1 MSQKKVIESAGKDV
15 DAAITAGLARL
26 DLPRDDVE
34 VEVLDE
40 GRQGMFGLGARAAR
54 VRLKVKSGAERKAEP
69 QPRASSQPQAP
80 SPPPQARVKA
90 PPEKAPQAQ
99 PSPERP
105 PEAKAEQREPKQETK
120 REPKQEPPQAPK
132 EEPTT
137 EEEKAQVVKGVV
149 KGLLNAMHFSNA
161 QVKVRRAKPGPNKDE
176 VPPYVV
182 DVSGSGTDI
191 LIGTDGEVLD
201 AFQYITRLL
210 VGRRMKGWVHVVVD
224 VQSYKAKRANRLRD
238 LAHRM
243 ADQAAD
249 TDRAVILQP
258 MPPHERRV
266 VHVALYDD
274 PRVTTESIYEGDR
287 RRVTILPKE

>member
-1 MSQKKVIESAGKDV
+1 MSQKKVIEIAGKDV
-15 DAAITAGLARL
+15 DAAIAAGLARL
-26 DLPRDDVE
+26 DLPRDDVK

-54 VRLKVKSGAERKAEP
+54 VRLKVKSGVERKAEP
-69 QPRASSQPQAP
+69 QPRAPSQPQAP
-80 SPPPQARVKA
+80 SPPPQPRVKA
-90 PPEKAPQAQ
+90 PQEKAPQAE
-99 PSPERP
+99 PRPEKP
-105 PEAKAEQREPKQETK
+105 PEAKAERREPKRK
-120 REPKQEPPQAPK
+120 PKQKPRQQPQQELK

-137 EEEKAQVVKGVV
+137 EAEKAQAIKDVV
-149 KGLLNAMHFSNA
+149 KGLLSAMHFSNA
-161 QVKVRRAKPGPNKDE
+161 QVEVKRAKPGPNKDE

-182 DVSGSGTDI
+182 DVSGPGTDI
-191 LIGTDGEVLD
+191 LIGTDGEVLN

>member
-1 MSQKKVIESAGKDV
+1 MSQEKRVIECAGKDV
-15 DAAITAGLARL
+15 DAAIAAGLARL
-26 DLPRDDVE
+26 DLPPDAVE

-54 VRLKVKSGAERKAEP
+54 VRLTVSSDVKRKTERQP
-69 QPRASSQPQAP
+69 QPPSRPP
-80 SPPPQARVKA
+80 SPRV
-90 PPEKAPQAQ
+90 E
-99 PSPERP
+99 E
-105 PEAKAEQREPKQETK
+105 AEQERL
-120 REPKQEPPQAPK
+120 AP
-132 EEPTT
+132 EEPREVATVEQEVT
-137 EEEKAQVVKGVV
+137 EEEEKIRTVQEVAE
-149 KGLLNAMHFSNA
+149 GLLNAMHLADA
-161 QVKVRRAKPGPNKDE
+161 QVEVKRAEPGPNKDE
-176 VPPYVV
+176 VPPLVV
-182 DVSGSGTDI
+182 DVSGPGTDI
-191 LIGTDGEVLD
+191 LIGSDGKVLD
-201 AFQYITRLL
+201 ALQYVTRLL

-224 VQSYKAKRANRLRD
+224 VQGYKARRAERLRD

-274 PRVTTESIYEGDR
+274 PRVTTESIYEGER

>member
-1 MSQKKVIESAGKDV
+1 MSQKNVIESAGKDV
-15 DAAITAGLARL
+15 DAAIAAGLARL
-26 DLPRDDVE
+26 DLSRDDVE

-54 VRLKVKSGAERKAEP
+54 VRLKVKSGVEPKAVP
-69 QPRASSQPQAP
+69 QPQAP
-80 SPPPQARVKA
+80 SPQPSARAEAPQEKVPQAKPR
-90 PPEKAPQAQ
+90 Q
-99 PSPERP
+99 ERP
-105 PEAKAEQREPKQETK
+105 PEAKTEE
-120 REPKQEPPQAPK
+120 REPKQEPKQEPK
-132 EEPTT
+132 EEPAS
-137 EEEKAQVVKGVV
+137 EEEKAQVVKDAV
-149 KGLLNAMHFSNA
+149 KGLLSAMHFSDA
-161 QVKVRRAKPGPNKDE
+161 QVEVRRAKPGPNKDE

-182 DVSGSGTDI
+182 DVSGPGTDD
-191 LIGTDGEVLD
+191 LIGPDGEVLD
-201 AFQYITRLL
+201 AFQYIARLL

-224 VQSYKAKRANRLRD
+224 VQGYKARRANKLRD

-274 PRVTTESIYEGDR
+274 PRVTTESIYEGER

>member
-1 MSQKKVIESAGKDV
+1 
-15 DAAITAGLARL
+15 
-26 DLPRDDVE
+26 VE
-34 VEVLDE
+34 
-40 GRQGMFGLGARAAR
+40 A
-54 VRLKVKSGAERKAEP
+54 P
-69 QPRASSQPQAP
+69 QEK
-80 SPPPQARVKA
+80 PPQAEPR
-90 PPEKAPQAQ
+90 PEK
-99 PSPERP
+99 P
-105 PEAKAEQREPKQETK
+105 PEAKTEEREPKQEL
-120 REPKQEPPQAPK
+120 K
-132 EEPTT
+132 EEPES
-137 EEEKAQVVKGVV
+137 EEEKAQAVKDVV
-149 KGLLNAMHFSNA
+149 KGLVSAMRFGDA
-161 QVKVRRAKPGPNKDE
+161 QVEVKRAKPGPNKDE

-182 DVSGSGTDI
+182 DVSGPGTDI

-210 VGRRMKGWVHVVVD
+210 VGRKMKGWVHVVVD

-274 PRVTTESIYEGDR
+274 PRVTTESIYEGER

>member
-1 MSQKKVIESAGKDV
+1 MSEKNVIESAGKDV
-15 DAAITAGLARL
+15 DAAIAAGLARL
-26 DLPRDDVE
+26 SLPRDAVE

-54 VRLKVKSGAERKAEP
+54 VRLRVRSGVEPKAEP
-69 QPRASSQPQAP
+69 RRRAP
-80 SPPPQARVKA
+80 SPSPPAREK
-90 PPEKAPQAQ
+90 KAPQEEPA
-99 PSPERP
+99 PEKP
-105 PEAKAEQREPKQETK
+105 PEAEIEE
-120 REPKQEPPQAPK
+120 QEP
-132 EEPTT
+132 TS
-137 EEEKAQVVKGVV
+137 EEEKVEAVKDVVA
-149 KGLLNAMHFSNA
+149 GLLKAMHFDGA
-161 QVKVRRAKPGPNKDE
+161 QVQVNRAKPGPNKEE

-182 DVSGSGTDI
+182 DVSGPGTDI
-191 LIGTDGEVLD
+191 LIGTDGEVLN
-201 AFQYITRLL
+201 AFQYVTRLL
-210 VGRRMKGWVHVVVD
+210 VGRKMKGWVHVVVD
-224 VQSYKAKRANRLRD
+224 VQGYKAKRAEKLRD

-274 PRVTTESIYEGDR
+274 PRVTTESIYEGER

>member
-1 MSQKKVIESAGKDV
+1 MSRNKQVVECAGSDV
-15 DAAITAGLARL
+15 DAAVAAGLARL
-26 DLPRDDVE
+26 DLTRDAVE

-54 VRLKVKSGAERKAEP
+54 VRLTVTSEEGVTAEAERPAPVPPPSSPPAPSGEAPSVEAPSVEAPSRADEAIEKEVTPDESAEVGAEESELTERDRIEGARKVMEGLLKAMHLE
-69 QPRASSQPQAP
+69 A
-80 SPPPQARVKA
+80 ARV
-90 PPEKAPQAQ
+90 EV
-99 PSPERP
+99 ER
-105 PEAKAEQREPKQETK
+105 AE
-120 REPKQEPPQAPK
+120 
-132 EEPTT
+132 
-137 EEEKAQVVKGVV
+137 
-149 KGLLNAMHFSNA
+149 
-161 QVKVRRAKPGPNKDE
+161 PGPNDEE
-176 VPPYVV
+176 VPPLVI
-182 DVSGSGTDI
+182 DVSGPGTDV
-191 LIGTDGEVLD
+191 LIGTDGEVLN

-210 VGRRMKGWVHVVVD
+210 VGRSMKSWVHVVVD
-224 VQSYKAKRANRLRD
+224 VQGYKAKRADRLRD

-274 PRVTTESIYEGDR
+274 PRVTTESIYEGER

>member
-1 MSQKKVIESAGKDV
+1 MSQKKAIESAGKDV
-15 DAAITAGLARL
+15 DAAIAAGLARL

-54 VRLKVKSGAERKAEP
+54 VRLRVKSGVERKAK
-69 QPRASSQPQAP
+69 RQPQAP
-80 SPPPQARVKA
+80 PPPPPARVEEA
-90 PPEKAPQAQ
+90 PKPEPRPEK
-99 PSPERP
+99 P
-105 PEAKAEQREPKQETK
+105 PEAKTKEQEPK
-120 REPKQEPPQAPK
+120 REPKQEPT

-137 EEEKAQVVKGVV
+137 EEEKARVVKGVM
-149 KGLLNAMHFSNA
+149 KGLLSAMHFGDA
-161 QVKVRRAKPGPNKDE
+161 QVDVKRAKPGPNKDE

-182 DVSGSGTDI
+182 NVSGPGTDV
-191 LIGTDGEVLD
+191 LIGTDGEILN

-224 VQSYKAKRANRLRD
+224 VQDYKANRADRLRD

-274 PRVTTESIYEGDR
+274 PRVTTESIYEGER